1 MLIHGSPAT
10 NFVAID
16 VGSGEWARA
25 LLQELALNSVFIR
38 MPRAPVLDRY
48 IRVTVGAQEQRVIFA
63 ERLKAA
69 LKAVPE

>member
-1 MLIHGSPAT
+1 M
-10 NFVAID
+10 
-16 VGSGEWARA
+16 
-25 LLQELALNSVFIR
+25 LQELALNSVFIR
-38 MPRAPVLDRY
+38 RPRAPVLNRY

>member
-16 VGSGEWARA
+16 VGWGEWARA

-48 IRVTVGAQEQRVIFA
+48 IRVTVGAQEHQVIFT

-69 LKAVPE
+69 LEAVPE

>member
-25 LLQELALNSVFIR
+25 LLQELARNSVFFR
-38 MPRAPVLDRY
+38 MPRVPVLDRY